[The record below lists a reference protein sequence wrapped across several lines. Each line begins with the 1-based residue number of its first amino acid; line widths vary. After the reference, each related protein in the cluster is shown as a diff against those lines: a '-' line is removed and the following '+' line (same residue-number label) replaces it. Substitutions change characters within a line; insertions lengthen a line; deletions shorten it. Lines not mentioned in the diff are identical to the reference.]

1 MGEIIKTTLL
11 GDPQW
16 KQLKVRHTSLSAIR
30 ALPDYRRKALP
41 SPLKAS
47 SQTKLASSSGCS
59 ALTKTV
65 CYSYLC
71 SRRQNAFRQSGFIDF
86 DCENSEVEKGE
97 FG

>member
-30 ALPDYRRKALP
+30 TLPDYRRKALP
-41 SPLKAS
+41 SMLKAS

-59 ALTKTV
+59 ALPKTV

-71 SRRQNAFRQSGFIDF
+71 SRKQKFVQTERFHRF
-86 DCENSEVEKGE
+86 
-97 FG
+97 